1 MTKSIQKKDDKKVEV
16 ELDNIN
22 KTEEIE
28 EKTEEIIEKPKIPLV
43 NKYTRPPAY
52 INSNFKWKQQNNL
65 NNKQTIR
72 RSTSRWR

>member
-1 MTKSIQKKDDKKVEV
+1 MTKSTQKKDDKKVEI

-22 KTEEIE
+22 KIEEVE

-52 INSNFKWKQQNNL
+52 INTNL
-65 NNKQTIR
+65 K
-72 RSTSRWR
+72 